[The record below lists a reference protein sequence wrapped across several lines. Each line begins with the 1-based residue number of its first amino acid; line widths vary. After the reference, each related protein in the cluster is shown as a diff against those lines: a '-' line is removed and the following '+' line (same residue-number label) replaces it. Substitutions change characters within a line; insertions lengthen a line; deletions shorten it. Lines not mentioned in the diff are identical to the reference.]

1 MTADTMGI
9 PRKTSYRFY
18 IPILIIIAVVMF
30 QMRNQVIPT
39 LNALEGLV
47 AQAGIF
53 GPIILVLVIGVWLT
67 LLLPGPLILGLAGT
81 AYAHSPLL
89 AILLSSL
96 GVSLAQCM
104 VFLLAR
110 FWVRDAV
117 LGRIGHRVWFQ
128 KLAQQVEKKGAKGVF
143 VVRILP
149 VFPNTLCNY
158 AFGLTKIPLVPYLL
172 ASWAGSLPLVTVLVL
187 GTSGFIQF
195 MEGY

>member
-1 MTADTMGI
+1 M
-9 PRKTSYRFY
+9 TSYFRTKSVATV
-18 IPILIIIAVVMF
+18 LAHAARKDGF
-30 QMRNQVIPT
+30 QRR
-39 LNALEGLV
+39 LSGWDLLALGV
-47 AQAGIF
+47 GATIGAGIF
-53 GPIILVLVIGVWLT
+53 V
-67 LLLPGPLILGLAGT
+67 LAGT
-81 AYAHSPLL
+81 AAKQAGP
-89 AILLSSL
+89 AVI
-96 GVSLAQCM
+96 VS
-104 VFLLAR
+104 FFLAR